1 MAWSIITMHPGIGSG
16 ASFKDW
22 ASFLARLKNRPTGM
36 AVEHGVNGVGAVS
49 RRSDPSQ
56 GLQA

>member
-36 AVEHGVNGVGAVS
+36 AVEHGVNGVGVGIS
-49 RRSDPSQ
+49 P
-56 GLQA
+56 L